1 LQVQGEVM
9 PGWNVS
15 AGYSF
20 LDGEQVDQS
29 GPTGLRPRELPE
41 NMFSIWNQ
49 VEVTDRFGI
58 GLGLTHQDESF
69 INNGNSAVLPAYT
82 RIDASAYYDLS
93 DNFRVQVN
101 VENLTDTLY
110 FPNSQST
117 HQASVGAP
125 LNARFAIT
133 GRF

>member
-1 LQVQGEVM
+1 M
-9 PGWNVS
+9 PGWSVS

-20 LDGEQVDQS
+20 LDGEQVSQA

-49 VEVTDRFGI
+49 IEVTDRFGI

-69 INNGNSAVLPAYT
+69 IDNGNSAVLPAYT
-82 RIDASAYYDLS
+82 RIDASAYYDVS

-110 FPNSQST
+110 FPNSHSA